1 MNHVKTLFKSALIQ
15 YGPQAALILGLVTAP
30 IVWGFVTYTP
40 APDPSLE
47 QLRELITR
55 QLKAAPVLPAPV
67 LPAQVTIQQRTPAPT
82 VASAPLSP
90 LAPIPDPVMAALYAK
105 DRELEALRLQFTQ
118 LEHLVRSG
126 QYQAARPTGQSPAGV
141 DENGN
146 TEAAKN
152 DLYSDV
158 NPPVFPD
165 PMIKALARNPGARL
179 IADPETGQYVPA
191 VVEYRE
197 SNVGGGKQ
205 LHLLRKDGRLYG
217 QTIIHRGAAP
227 APEPKPEPFRLNLG
241 NN

>member
-1 MNHVKTLFKSALIQ
+1 MNRLKTVLLSALVQ
-15 YGPQAALILGLVTAP
+15 HGPQAALVLGLVTAP
-30 IVWGFVTYTP
+30 LVWGFLSYRP
-40 APDPSLE
+40 APDPALDE
-47 QLRELITR
+47 LRELIKQATAR
-55 QLKAAPVLPAPV
+55 TAATPAPV
-67 LPAQVTIQQRTPAPT
+67 LPAQVAIHQRTPEP
-82 VASAPLSP
+82 VAAPLSP
-90 LAPIPDPVMAALYAK
+90 VPDPVMAALYAK

-126 QYQAARPTGQSPAGV
+126 QYQAARRDPSV

-158 NPPVFPD
+158 NPPVYPD

-217 QTIIHRGAAP
+217 QTIIHRGATP
-227 APEPKPEPFRLNLG
+227 APEPKPEPFRLSLG

>member
-1 MNHVKTLFKSALIQ
+1 MNRLKTVLLSALAQ
-15 YGPQAALILGLVTAP
+15 HGPQAALILGLVTAP
-30 IVWGFVTYTP
+30 IIWGFVTYTP
-40 APDPSLE
+40 APDPILE
-47 QLRELITR
+47 QLRELV
-55 QLKAAPVLPAPV
+55 QLSAARRAN
-67 LPAQVTIQQRTPAPT
+67 LPAQVTIQQRSPAPT
-82 VASAPLSP
+82 VAAAP
-90 LAPIPDPVMAALYAK
+90 LAPLAPVPDPVMAALYAK

-126 QYQAARPTGQSPAGV
+126 QYQAARRDPSV

-158 NPPVFPD
+158 NPPVYPD

-217 QTIIHRGAAP
+217 QTIIHRGSAP
-227 APEPKPEPFRLNLG
+227 APEPKPEPFRLSLG